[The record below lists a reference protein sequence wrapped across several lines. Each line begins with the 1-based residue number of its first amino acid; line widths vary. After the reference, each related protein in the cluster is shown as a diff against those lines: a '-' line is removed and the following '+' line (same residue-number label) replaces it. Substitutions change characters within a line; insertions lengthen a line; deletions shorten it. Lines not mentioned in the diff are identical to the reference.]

1 MIDLASQGP
10 GGSREI
16 EELRSVLLAPDR
28 ELVEEQ
34 RSQIEALRE
43 RIDELEQRILVQI
56 DEAVTPQSV
65 DEVLVPAISNS
76 SRPTG
81 EIGEALEPEMRH
93 AFHIAAR
100 TSRDEMAEAI
110 YPLVGPA
117 VRKMV
122 ASMFSLDRENT
133 GRSFRVE
140 QILLIDRETGLMIAS
155 TATEQRAL
163 EDADVVSGMLD
174 AVCSFVQDA
183 FEAPA
188 GEGLEDL
195 RVGDLSVLVENG
207 PRAALASVV
216 RGAPTPEYRDSAAQL
231 LEDVH
236 CDYAVQLATF
246 DGSVERFEGLPDV
259 LGKLHSDSQLISGN
273 ADGKTLAMFLV
284 AIVGCILLVSFG
296 VFIGR

>member
-1 MIDLASQGP
+1 MIDLASADDPSLELEQ
-10 GGSREI
+10 
-16 EELRSVLLAPDR
+16 LRSVLLAPDR

-34 RSQIEALRE
+34 RSQIEALCT
-43 RIDELEQRILVQI
+43 RIDELELRLAAEI
-56 DEAVTPQSV
+56 DRAVTPETV
-65 DEVLVPAISNS
+65 DDVLVPAIANS
-76 SRPTG
+76 KRATG

-100 TSRDEMAEAI
+100 ASRDEMAEAI

-122 ASMFSLDRENT
+122 AAMFSLDKENT

-216 RGAPTPEYRDSAAQL
+216 RGAPTQEYRHSAAQV
-231 LEDVH
+231 LEDIH
-236 CDYAVQLATF
+236 CDYAIQLATF
-246 DGSVERFEGLPDV
+246 DGSIENFDGLPDV
-259 LGKLHSDSQLISGN
+259 LGRLHSDAQAAAGNTSGKALALVLVGIVISILLIS
-273 ADGKTLAMFLV
+273 
-284 AIVGCILLVSFG
+284 IG